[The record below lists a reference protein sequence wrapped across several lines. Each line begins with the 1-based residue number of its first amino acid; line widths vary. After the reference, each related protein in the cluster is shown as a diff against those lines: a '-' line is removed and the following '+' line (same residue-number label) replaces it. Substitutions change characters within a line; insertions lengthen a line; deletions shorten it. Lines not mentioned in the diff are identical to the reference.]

1 MKNHNSFDVNQ
12 MHFNISSF
20 LSSACLLGNNKFL
33 VSKETMEL
41 YPLES
46 ETWKLGFM
54 KQVYKGRIRKI
65 WKAEVSHLSEQ
76 MTKG

>member
-33 VSKETMEL
+33 VSKETVEL

-46 ETWKLGFM
+46 ET
-54 KQVYKGRIRKI
+54 
-65 WKAEVSHLSEQ
+65 
-76 MTKG
+76 